1 MQKQISDLRNQL
13 DVMAQDTKDKA
24 NEVEDLKKV
33 LFRLQKLDVASNE
46 ALLSSGRS
54 FDSKNIET

>member
-13 DVMAQDTKDKA
+13 DVVTQDTKDKA